1 MSDADAKGDGI
12 MFRMLVIVGLLVST
26 VGAASAVAPVV
37 HAMLHT
43 YEARIRLNGVV
54 STTRVKAKDSGHA
67 KQLVQAQYG
76 PSVTVLSVKRVD

>member
-1 MSDADAKGDGI
+1 MSDADAKGDGV

-26 VGAASAVAPVV
+26 AGAASAAAAVV
-37 HAMLHT
+37 HAVLYT

-54 STTRVKAKDSGHA
+54 STTRVEAKDGGHA
-67 KQLVQAQYG
+67 KQLVQAQHG